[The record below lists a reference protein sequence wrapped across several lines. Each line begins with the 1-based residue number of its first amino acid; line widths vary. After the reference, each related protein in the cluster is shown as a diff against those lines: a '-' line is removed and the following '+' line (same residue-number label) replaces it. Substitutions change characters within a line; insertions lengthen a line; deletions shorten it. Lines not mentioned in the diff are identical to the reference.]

1 MTSHQDNQKKLEQLK
16 LKITNIA
23 AALHEGLVGREEVI
37 KVALLGVLSRENT
50 ILFGPPG
57 TAKSE
62 IARRISKVIGNGYFE
77 YLLTKFTTPE
87 EIFGPL
93 SIAKLKQDQFERNT
107 QGFLP
112 TAQIGFLD
120 EIFKANSS
128 ILNTLLTILN
138 ERIFHNG
145 HTRQDVPL
153 VSLISA
159 SNELPLNDNE
169 LSALYDRFLF
179 KYVVDYLPESK
190 IRQLF
195 DISPS
200 HNNKI
205 NQINFTQQ
213 DLDTVSANLGLVE
226 IPDEIKDLMIEIRNQ
241 YNETFKEDK
250 TETLSDRRFVKLI
263 KIVKVSALTNARM
276 VVDQS
281 DLLVLCHCLWNNPS
295 NKDNIT
301 QLVSSSLQNIVG
313 SKQNDHTTQIY
324 RVKKH
329 LSITQSQLVQQ
340 AAQSV
345 IFRTIHQSGFFQSTS
360 MKKSI
365 IAYDYDATN
374 PYVIVHD
381 GKTCELLGV
390 SSLEAGVHCRFV
402 CVQGSLPKKIKLEGM
417 KSEYDFDEV
426 FEAIETKV
434 ENSNNSDPVEYHNL
448 VITNIWL

>member
-263 KIVKVSALTNARM
+263 KIVKISALTNARM

-281 DLLVLCHCLWNNPS
+281 DLLVLCHCLWNNPG
-295 NKDNIT
+295 NKER
-301 QLVSSSLQNIVG
+301 
-313 SKQNDHTTQIY
+313 IY
-324 RVKKH
+324 NLIHDFLFSERVKHNNIYVAITNFARGSYLGINANNYTINNPFIIENLQDEHYITLPQGGIEKGAYCKFVDC
-329 LSITQSQLVQQ
+329 LTPDCVYSFYDNSIRFDNLF
-340 AAQSV
+340 QSV
-345 IFRTIHQSGFFQSTS
+345 ITTERFIPDS
-360 MKKSI
+360 
-365 IAYDYDATN
+365 
-374 PYVIVHD
+374 VIDIV
-381 GKTCELLGV
+381 K
-390 SSLEAGVHCRFV
+390 
-402 CVQGSLPKKIKLEGM
+402 Q
-417 KSEYDFDEV
+417 
-426 FEAIETKV
+426 
-434 ENSNNSDPVEYHNL
+434 
-448 VITNIWL
+448 NIWL

>member
-1 MTSHQDNQKKLEQLK
+1 MISHQDNQKKLEQLK

-23 AALHEGLVGREEVI
+23 AALHDGLVGREEVI

-159 SNELPLNDNE
+159 SNELPLNDSE
-169 LSALYDRFLF
+169 LSALYDRFYSNMLLTI
-179 KYVVDYLPESK
+179 YQ
-190 IRQLF
+190 R
-195 DISPS
+195 
-200 HNNKI
+200 
-205 NQINFTQQ
+205 
-213 DLDTVSANLGLVE
+213 
-226 IPDEIKDLMIEIRNQ
+226 
-241 YNETFKEDK
+241 
-250 TETLSDRRFVKLI
+250 VKLDNC
-263 KIVKVSALTNARM
+263 LT
-276 VVDQS
+276 S
-281 DLLVLCHCLWNNPS
+281 LL
-295 NKDNIT
+295 
-301 QLVSSSLQNIVG
+301 
-313 SKQNDHTTQIY
+313 QI
-324 RVKKH
+324 
-329 LSITQSQLVQQ
+329 I
-340 AAQSV
+340 
-345 IFRTIHQSGFFQSTS
+345 I
-360 MKKSI
+360 KSI
-365 IAYDYDATN
+365 
-374 PYVIVHD
+374 
-381 GKTCELLGV
+381 
-390 SSLEAGVHCRFV
+390 
-402 CVQGSLPKKIKLEGM
+402 KLILH
-417 KSEYDFDEV
+417 SR
-426 FEAIETKV
+426 I
-434 ENSNNSDPVEYHNL
+434 
-448 VITNIWL
+448 